1 MPFLMNLSARL
12 EALQESIIPVW
23 VYDHDTFRIRWANQ
37 SAVELWRAAD
47 LTELLQ
53 RNLSDISAATR
64 TRLDNYLLSLRS
76 GKRVVEDWT
85 LYPRGKPTPMTL
97 HGSGVEL
104 DDGRLAILFQA
115 VLKETP
121 IEPSM
126 LRGAEALRHTVLMV
140 SLINEKGEAVFHN
153 PAALRVFGNA
163 PVIAP
168 WFADAGKALLDS
180 IRSGETQ
187 QTEQLVQG
195 LAGPRWHSVR
205 ATALTDPVSGER
217 SLLLQQLDVHER
229 RTAEELAESRSRLI
243 DELNRTVSLVE
254 QQRQQILTLSAPLL
268 DVGEQTLAVPLI
280 GSLSTERIGEIALR
294 LLAAVQSQR
303 RRFVILDLTG
313 CSELDPGGALSLSRL
328 NQAIEFLGSRAIV
341 TGVHPALAQ
350 ALLQAELGL
359 SQLQSLRTLRDG
371 IEYCRAQAREG
382 PPGVRRA

>member
-1 MPFLMNLSARL
+1 MNLSARL

-23 VYDHDTFRIRWANQ
+23 VYDHDTFRVRWANQ
-37 SAVELWRAAD
+37 SAVELWRATS

-53 RNLSDISAATR
+53 RDLSDISAATR
-64 TRLDNYLLSLRS
+64 TRLDNYLVSLRR
-76 GKRVVEDWT
+76 GQRVVEDWT
-85 LYPRGKPTPMTL
+85 LYPRGKPTPMVL

-104 DDGRLAILFQA
+104 DDGRLGILFQA

-126 LRGAEALRHTVLMV
+126 LRGAEALRHTALMV
-140 SLINEKGEAVFHN
+140 SLVNEKGAAVFHN

-163 PVIAP
+163 PAIAP
-168 WFADAGKALLDS
+168 WFADEGKAILDTL
-180 IRSGETQ
+180 RSGEPL
-187 QTEQLVQG
+187 QTELLVQG
-195 LAGPRWHSVR
+195 LSGPRWHSVR
-205 ATALTDPVSGER
+205 ATLLTDPVSGER

-229 RTAEELAESRSRLI
+229 RAAEDLAESRSRLI

-254 QQRQQILTLSAPLL
+254 QQRQQILTLSAPIL

-313 CSELDPGGALSLSRL
+313 CSELDPGGALSLRRL
-328 NQAIEFLGSRAIV
+328 NKAIELLGSRAFV

-359 SQLQSLRTLRDG
+359 SQLQSLRTLREG
-371 IEYCRAQAREG
+371 IEHCRALARADG
-382 PPGVRRA
+382 PGGRRA

>member
-1 MPFLMNLSARL
+1 MPLSARL

-23 VYDHDTFRIRWANQ
+23 VYDHDTFRVRWANP
-37 SAVELWRAAD
+37 SALELWRA
-47 LTELLQ
+47 TTVEELLE
-53 RNLSDISAATR
+53 RDLSDISPATR

-76 GKRVVEDWT
+76 GQRIVEDWT

-126 LRGAEALRHTVLMV
+126 LRGAESLRHTSLMV
-140 SLINEKGEAVFHN
+140 SLVNSRGEVVFHN
-153 PAALRVFGNA
+153 PAALRTFGNA
-163 PVIAP
+163 AAVDS
-168 WFADAGKALLDS
+168 WFADQGRAVLDV
-180 IRSGETQ
+180 IRTGETLN
-187 QTEQLVQG
+187 TEQLVQG
-195 LAGPRWHSVR
+195 LGGARWHSVR
-205 ATALTDPVSGER
+205 VNLLTDPVSGER
-217 SLLLQQLDVHER
+217 SALLQQLDVQER
-229 RTAEELAESRSRLI
+229 RTAEELAENRSRLI
-243 DELNRTVSLVE
+243 EELNRTVSLVE
-254 QQRQQILTLSAPLL
+254 QQRQQILTLSAPII

-280 GSLSTERIGEIALR
+280 GSLSTERISEIGHR

-341 TGVHPALAQ
+341 TGVHPTLAQ
-350 ALLQAELGL
+350 GLLQAELGL
-359 SQLQSLRTLRDG
+359 SQLQSLRTLREG
-371 IEYCRAQAREG
+371 IEYCRAQASRQG
-382 PPGVRRA
+382 ARRL

>member
-1 MPFLMNLSARL
+1 MSLSARL

-37 SAVELWRAAD
+37 SAVELWRAAT
-47 LTELLQ
+47 LAELLQ
-53 RNLSDISAATR
+53 RDLSDISAATR
-64 TRLDNYLLSLRS
+64 TRLDNYLVSLRS
-76 GKRVVEDWT
+76 GEPVVEDWM
-85 LYPRGKPTPMTL
+85 YPRGKPTPMVL

-126 LRGAEALRHTVLMV
+126 LRGAEALRHTALMV
-140 SLINEKGEAVFHN
+140 SLVNEKGAAVFHN

-163 PVIAP
+163 PAIAP
-168 WFADAGKALLDS
+168 WFADEGKALLDI
-180 IRSGETQ
+180 IRSGEPL

-195 LAGPRWHSVR
+195 LAGPRWHSVQ
-205 ATALTDPVSGER
+205 ATLLTDPVSGER

-229 RTAEELAESRSRLI
+229 RTAEELAERRSRLI
-243 DELNRTVSLVE
+243 DELNRTVNLVE
-254 QQRQQILTLSAPLL
+254 QQRQQILTLSAPIL

-313 CSELDPGGALSLSRL
+313 CSELDPGGAMSLSRL
-328 NQAIEFLGSRAIV
+328 NQAIELLGSRAII

-359 SQLQSLRTLRDG
+359 SQLRSLRTLRDG
-371 IEYCRAQAREG
+371 IDYCRSLAGGLG
-382 PPGVRRA
+382 PRRA

>member
-1 MPFLMNLSARL
+1 MPLSARL

-23 VYDHDTFRIRWANQ
+23 VYDHDTFRVRWANP
-37 SAVELWRAAD
+37 SALELWRAA
-47 LTELLQ
+47 TMEELLE
-53 RNLSDISAATR
+53 RDLSDISPATR

-76 GKRVVEDWT
+76 GQRIVEDWT

-126 LRGAEALRHTVLMV
+126 LRGAESLRHTSLMV
-140 SLINEKGEAVFHN
+140 SLVNARGEVVFHN
-153 PAALRVFGNA
+153 PAALRMFGNA
-163 PVIAP
+163 ASVAS
-168 WFADAGKALLDS
+168 WFADQGRAVLDV
-180 IRSGETQ
+180 IRTGETLN
-187 QTEQLVQG
+187 TEQLVQG
-195 LAGPRWHSVR
+195 LGGARWHSVR
-205 ATALTDPVSGER
+205 ATLLTDPVSGER
-217 SLLLQQLDVHER
+217 SALLQQLDVQER
-229 RTAEELAESRSRLI
+229 RTAEELAENRSRLI
-243 DELNRTVSLVE
+243 EELNRTVSLVE
-254 QQRQQILTLSAPLL
+254 QQRQQILTLSAPII

-280 GSLSTERIGEIALR
+280 GSLSTERISEISHR

-341 TGVHPALAQ
+341 TGVHPALALG
-350 ALLQAELGL
+350 LLQAELGL
-359 SQLQSLRTLRDG
+359 SQLQSLRTLREG
-371 IEYCRAQAREG
+371 IEYCRAQASRQG
-382 PPGVRRA
+382 ARRL